1 MLNKKAESIAKE
13 FLSKMNPSLWDGY
26 GAKPENFMEI
36 IAVGFWY
43 DVNEVT
49 GVPMYGICCG
59 DGTWNTSD
67 SYPTHWRELPEEP
80 EVW

>member
-1 MLNKKAESIAKE
+1 MEWIHVENKLPPKKKDVLLYFDSG
-13 FLSKMNPSLWDGY
+13 KM
-26 GAKPENFMEI
+26 
-36 IAVGFWY
+36 AVGFWY
-43 DVNEVT
+43 EVDKT
-49 GVPMYGICCG
+49 AGIPLYGVCCG